1 MARNKV
7 PISDEALS
15 LGRFLVCLGNID
27 SEAPRAREESAS
39 RDPFLRK
46 SGNLSIREILV

>member
-1 MARNKV
+1 MAGNKV

-27 SEAPRAREESAS
+27 SEAPRAREESA
-39 RDPFLRK
+39 RAEPHA
-46 SGNLSIREILV
+46 